1 MANEFMR
8 RASETGFAKFSEIAF
23 KMWDLLDFIQ
33 NKIDPDMRVYMMSH
47 IDEEDGSQKIK
58 TIGKMLDDKVCLEG
72 LATIVLGSSKIKD
85 DYVFET
91 QTNGRNTLKSPI
103 GMFEKT
109 EPNDLKI
116 IDNKIVTFYEI
127 V

>member
-1 MANEFMR
+1 LNI
-8 RASETGFAKFSEIAF
+8 T
-23 KMWDLLDFIQ
+23 
-33 NKIDPDMRVYMMSH
+33 
-47 IDEEDGSQKIK
+47 
-58 TIGKMLDDKVCLEG
+58 
-72 LATIVLGSSKIKD
+72 LATIVIGSSKIKD